1 MSESRDRRR
10 HRSEVHS
17 VALSLLLDACRARA
31 GLEALVL
38 ADDGGLVVSAAVP
51 PHVDV
56 DADEVAAMLP
66 LPGPPEPKMARL
78 RQVRFDLDGAAMY
91 LGGIGEMTAAW
102 AREMLNALRGAQRIL
117 AA

>member
-1 MSESRDRRR
+1 MWEDRRH
-10 HRSEVHS
+10 HRSEVLS
-17 VALSLLLDACRARA
+17 EALSLLLDACRARA

-51 PHVDV
+51 PEY
-56 DADEVAAMLP
+56 DADEIAAVLP

-91 LGGIGEMTAAW
+91 LGGIGDMTSAW
-102 AREMLNALRGAQRIL
+102 AREMMHALRGAQRIL
-117 AA
+117 AD

>member
-1 MSESRDRRR
+1 MWEDRRH
-10 HRSEVHS
+10 HRSDVLSE
-17 VALSLLLDACRARA
+17 ALSLLLDACRARA

-38 ADDGGLVVSAAVP
+38 ADDGGLVISAAVP
-51 PHVDV
+51 PGV
-56 DADEVAAMLP
+56 DADEIAAVLP

-91 LGGIGEMTAAW
+91 LGGVGEMTASW
-102 AREMLNALRGAQRIL
+102 AREMMHALRGTQRIL